1 MTAFFDKH
9 RATLDG
15 ALDAAATRGAWTPF
29 TESPSRK
36 HHPAGARERGRL
48 RFEGMLGR
56 SFPLT
61 MPGERGRLGAE
72 VSPYTG
78 EPLGIDYPAIDPET
92 GLDALVAAAKAAQ
105 VPWQAAS
112 IDTRVGTCLEI
123 LDRLAADVFANGYA
137 TMHTAGQ
144 AFTMAFAGSG
154 ANSLDRGLEAL
165 AYAYKAM
172 KDVPESAQFE
182 RSFGAG
188 PVRLEKRYRLMP
200 RGLAAVVA
208 CGSYPAFN
216 AYPAIFANLAT
227 ANPVVIKPQS
237 GGILPM
243 AMAVE
248 IAREVIAEAGFD
260 PNLVTLAA
268 DEPDA
273 PLTKQLVARGEV
285 AIVDFTGSQ
294 EFGAWLEEHVRH
306 ARVYT
311 ETSGCN
317 AVIVDSTRDL
327 EGTLSAI
334 AQGVALFSGQMC
346 TSPQNIFVPRGGV
359 ETDKGRIDAHAFAA
373 RLIETIDALLGD
385 PARAA
390 AVAGAVQNP
399 RLIATIDALA
409 EQVGD
414 ARVLRRHGAYA
425 HPEFPK
431 ARTLTPLIVAA
442 DGADA
447 IYRREHF
454 GPVGFVIEA
463 EDRDHALARA
473 AEDARTC
480 GAIASYAYT
489 TDEEY
494 AQRVQE
500 TFWAAGASVGI
511 NLIGQRPMNFTAAYS
526 DYHVTGLNPAGNAC
540 LTDLAFVADRFRI
553 VQSKTELPPTRVE
566 S

>member
-1 MTAFFDKH
+1 MTALFEKH

-15 ALDAAATRGAWTPF
+15 ALGAVAARGAWTPF
-29 TESPSRK
+29 IESPSRK

-72 VSPYTG
+72 ISPYTR
-78 EPLGIDYPAIDPET
+78 EPLGIDYPAIDRET

-105 VPWQAAS
+105 APWQAAS
-112 IDTRVGTCLEI
+112 VKARIGVCLEI
-123 LDRLAADVFANGYA
+123 LDRLAADVFANSYA

-172 KDVPESAQFE
+172 VDVPESAYFE

-188 PVRLEKRYRLMP
+188 PVRLEKRYRLVP
-200 RGLAAVVA
+200 RGIAAVVA

-227 ANPVVIKPQS
+227 GNPVVVKPHP

-248 IAREVIAEAGFD
+248 IAREAIAEAGFD
-260 PNLVTLAA
+260 ANIITLAA
-268 DEPDA
+268 DAPGA
-273 PLTKQLVARGEV
+273 PLTKALVARDEV

-294 EFGAWLEEHVRH
+294 AFGAWLEEHGRH

-317 AVIVDSTRDL
+317 AVVVDSTRDL
-327 EGTLSAI
+327 DGMLEAI
-334 AQGVALFSGQMC
+334 AQGLALFSGQMC
-346 TSPQNIFVPRGGV
+346 TTPQNIFIPRGGV
-359 ETDKGRIDAHAFAA
+359 ETEQGRLDPQAFAT
-373 RLIETIDALLGD
+373 RLVQTIDALVDD

-390 AVAGAVQNP
+390 AIAGAVQSP
-399 RLIATIDALA
+399 EVVATLDELA
-409 EQVGD
+409 ETAGD
-414 ARVLRRHGAYA
+414 ARVLRRHGGYA
-425 HPEFPK
+425 HPEFPQT
-431 ARTLTPLIVAA
+431 RTLTPLVLAA
-442 DGADA
+442 SADDTL
-447 IYRREHF
+447 YRREHF
-454 GPVGFVIEA
+454 GPVGFVIET

-489 TDEEY
+489 SDDDY
-494 AQRVQE
+494 AARVQE
-500 TFWAAGASVGI
+500 AFWAAGASVGI

-553 VQSKTELPPTRVE
+553 VQSKIERTSNE
-566 S
+566 